1 MAIPIGAQR
10 TLTTQFVLVRHAT
23 CAQMDEVL
31 FGRHVD
37 APLDERGVRQAALLA
52 DRFAR
57 GAIEPLIYASPRRRT
72 CETAAAIATRTG
84 ADVRVCAELD
94 EIDFGRWAGRSFIGL
109 NGDAEWLSWNEERSR
124 ASTPA
129 GETIASVQQRI
140 VGLLCGIDAMR
151 PQSAVIIVT
160 HSEIIRSL
168 LLYGLNVSPDLYD
181 RLTIDPASITTV
193 ELDEAHFRAIAVNE
207 RLAS

>member
-1 MAIPIGAQR
+1 GLAR
-10 TLTTQFVLVRHAT
+10 N
-23 CAQMDEVL
+23 
-31 FGRHVD
+31 
-37 APLDERGVRQAALLA
+37 AA
-52 DRFAR
+52 RAR
-57 GAIEPLIYASPRRRT
+57 
-72 CETAAAIATRTG
+72 
-84 ADVRVCAELD
+84 
-94 EIDFGRWAGRSFIGL
+94 AG
-109 NGDAEWLSWNEERSR
+109 
-124 ASTPA
+124 TPA

-140 VGLLCGIDAMR
+140 VGLLGGIDAMR